1 MNMNIGMLMQLKTE
15 LEGFQSRHPK
25 FPLFLKA
32 ACDRGVTEGAVIE
45 ISVKTPDGQVLDSN
59 LKLTA
64 EDVDLIRK
72 LLS

>member
-45 ISVKTPDGQVLDSN
+45 ISVKTPDGQVLVSN

-64 EDVDLIRK
+64 
-72 LLS
+72 